1 MSARNLAWLISLL
14 LAGFAAGGYALATP
28 EFDAAGG
35 PRFVCFSLIGLAGFL
50 SVFLFPRFKQ
60 KRAKVLAIWIP
71 AIVLRVLLLPTA
83 PSDDVSRYLWEGR
96 LLTQGVSPYA
106 QTADADSVRAFHDAQ
121 WVQMNHKDQPTAYP
135 PLTEL
140 SFAGMAKLAY
150 HPLAFKL
157 FFVAADLL
165 TLFGV
170 LRLLQLRGLALQY
183 SGFYALSPI
192 ILIAYAGEGH
202 FDALMVAALVWA
214 VWAAAV
220 GREKLAVILISVA
233 TGVKWI
239 TLPLLPFFMRRKS
252 CSLSM
257 DSIVADS
264 VLAGSPCSQKSS
276 TAASPCSRKPKF
288 LDFIVR
294 HFQLHIPYLL
304 LAILTLVLPAAFFW
318 GSLPALLEGLL
329 KFGGTRSF
337 NGPVYD
343 LLLLGLGLSR
353 ALCSA
358 IVVTALAGVCIWRW
372 VQRDTA
378 SLDAH
383 IRWILGALIV
393 LSPTVHFWYLAW
405 MLPFVCL
412 RPSLPWIVLSLS
424 SGLYFFVWSNGF
436 WGLTV
441 LQRWALWLPFFAALG
456 YELWS
461 TRGRVMFPARRP
473 LDESVSIAIVIPTL
487 NVAKLLP
494 DALASIQRQSRQPV
508 EVICVDAGSTDTTL
522 EVAQASAL
530 PLRLITSE
538 RGRGQQIAAGIAAAQ
553 ASWVCVL
560 HADAVLAASS
570 LEQISRAVLA
580 DPTILGGAL
589 GQRFEAKQ
597 AELLPIE
604 MLNDGRAL
612 FTRTA
617 FGDQVQFFHR
627 ASALTYELMPPQPL
641 MEDVESSWRVREAG
655 GFIFLNQPCEVC
667 HRSWKASEWFTR
679 FRLVMRLVSRYRF
692 ARLVSRAKAEALSH
706 ELYQDYYN
714 K

>member
-1 MSARNLAWLISLL
+1 MSARNLAWLVSLL
-14 LAGFAAGGYALATP
+14 LAGFAAAGYAFATP

-35 PRFVCFSLIGLAGFL
+35 PRFVCFTLLGIAGFL
-50 SVFLFPRFKQ
+50 SVFLFPRFK
-60 KRAKVLAIWIP
+60 KNRAQVLEIWIP
-71 AIVLRVLLLPTA
+71 TIILRVLLLPTA

-106 QTADADSVRAFHDAQ
+106 QAADAASVSAFRDAQ

-140 SFAGMAKLAY
+140 SFAAMAKLAY

-165 TLFGV
+165 TLLGV

-192 ILIAYAGEGH
+192 VLIAYAGEGH

-220 GREKLAVILISVA
+220 GREKLAVVLVSIA

-239 TLPLLPFFMRRKS
+239 TLPLLPFFMWRKT
-252 CSLSM
+252 CSTSM
-257 DSIVADS
+257 DSNVADS
-264 VLAGSPCSQKSS
+264 A

-288 LDFIVR
+288 LDFVIR
-294 HFQLHIPYLL
+294 NFQLHIPYLL
-304 LAILTLVLPAAFFW
+304 LAILTLFLPAVFFW
-318 GSLPALLEGLL
+318 ESLPALLAGLL

-343 LLLLGLGLSR
+343 LLLLGGGLSR

-358 IVVTALAGVCIWRW
+358 IVVTALAGVCVWRW
-372 VQRDTA
+372 TLRAQA

-412 RPSLPWIVLSLS
+412 RPSLPWLALSLS
-424 SGLYFFVWSNGF
+424 SGLYFLVWSNEF

-461 TRGRVMFPARRP
+461 TRGRVMLPAKRP
-473 LDESVSIAIVIPTL
+473 LDEPVSISIVIPTL
-487 NVAKLLP
+487 NVATLLP
-494 DALASIQRQSRQPV
+494 DALASIQRQSRQPI
-508 EVICVDAGSTDTTL
+508 EVICVDAGSTDAIL
-522 EVAQASAL
+522 ELVQASDL
-530 PLRLITSE
+530 SVRVITSE
-538 RGRGQQIAAGIAAAQ
+538 RGRGQQIAAGIAAAK

-560 HADAVLAASS
+560 HADAVLAARA
-570 LEQISRAVLA
+570 LEQISRAVAA
-580 DPTILGGAL
+580 DPSILGGAI
-589 GQRFEAKQ
+589 GQRFEATQ

-627 ASALTYELMPPQPL
+627 ASALAYELMPQQPL
-641 MEDVESSWRVREAG
+641 MEDVESSWRVRETG
-655 GFIFLNQPCEVC
+655 GFIFLNQPCEIC

-706 ELYQDYYN
+706 DLYRDYY
-714 K
+714 KK

>member
-14 LAGFAAGGYALATP
+14 LAVFAAGGYALATP

-35 PRFVCFSLIGLAGFL
+35 PRFVCFSLMGIAGFL
-50 SVFLFPRFKQ
+50 SIFLFPRFQ
-60 KRAKVLAIWIP
+60 RERVKVLAIWIP

-106 QTADADSVRAFHDAQ
+106 QTADADSLLVFRDAQ
-121 WVQMNHKDQPTAYP
+121 WAQMNHKDQPTAYP

-140 SFAGMAKLAY
+140 AFAAVASLTY

-165 TLFGV
+165 TLLGV
-170 LRLLQLRGLALQY
+170 LRLLKLRGLAVQY

-192 ILIAYAGEGH
+192 VLIAYAGEGH

-220 GREKLAVILISVA
+220 GRDKLAVLLVSIA

-239 TLPLLPFFMRRKS
+239 TLPLLPFFIRKKTR
-252 CSLSM
+252 
-257 DSIVADS
+257 SISSELMVKGGGQ
-264 VLAGSPCSQKSS
+264 VVSPSS
-276 TAASPCSRKPKF
+276 GRKTKF
-288 LDFIVR
+288 LDFVVR
-294 HFQLHIPYLL
+294 NFPVHISYLL
-304 LAILTLVLPAAFFW
+304 LSVLTLIIPAIFFW
-318 GSLPALLEGLL
+318 ESLPALFEGLF

-343 LLLLGLGLSR
+343 LLLLGLSLPR
-353 ALCSA
+353 VLCSA
-358 IVVTALAGVCIWRW
+358 IVITALAGVCVWRW
-372 VQRDTA
+372 TLRDTA

-412 RPSLPWIVLSLS
+412 RPSLPWIALSLS
-424 SGLYFFVWSNGF
+424 SGLYFFVWSNEY
-436 WGLTV
+436 WGLTL
-441 LQRWALWLPFFAALG
+441 LQRWALWLPFFAGMG

-461 TRGRVMFPARRP
+461 TRGRVVFPAKRL
-473 LDESVSIAIVIPTL
+473 LDEPVSISVVIPTL
-487 NVAKLLP
+487 NVATLLGG
-494 DALASIQRQSRQPV
+494 ALASIQRQSLQPI
-508 EVICVDAGSTDTTL
+508 EVICVDAGSSDETL
-522 EVAQASAL
+522 ALAQASDL
-530 PLRLITSE
+530 PVRIIASE
-538 RGRGQQIAAGIAAAQ
+538 LGRGQQIAAGIAAA
-553 ASWVCVL
+553 SGTWVCVL

-570 LEQISRAVLA
+570 LERLNRSVAA
-580 DPTILGGAL
+580 DPAVIGGAF
-589 GQRFEAKQ
+589 GQRFEANQ
-597 AELLPIE
+597 PELLPIE
-604 MLNDGRAL
+604 LLNDGRAL

-627 ASALTYELMPPQPL
+627 ASALVYELMPSQPL
-641 MEDVESSWRVREAG
+641 MEDVESSWRVRETG
-655 GFIFLNQPCEVC
+655 GFLFLGQPCEVC

-679 FRLVMRLVSRYRF
+679 FRLVMRLVSQYRF
-692 ARLVSRAKAEALSH
+692 ARLVSRNKAETLSH
-706 ELYQDYYN
+706 KLYHDYYN